1 MKTHKNT
8 YISKELLQQ
17 LKLVRVHLP
26 RKYVYITCSDLPPLL
41 SRVIIQQETIKAIIT
56 LTKNNLPAKIT
67 RTIMITAVTT
77 LVIIVATPTPIT
89 ITITITITIAIGTT
103 AQVLQ
108 TVILKTDL
116 SSIELTSN

>member
-1 MKTHKNT
+1 M
-8 YISKELLQQ
+8 QQ

-41 SRVIIQQETIKAIIT
+41 SRVIIQQETIQAIIT

-77 LVIIVATPTPIT
+77 LVIIVVTP
-89 ITITITITIAIGTT
+89 ITITITIAIGTT

-108 TVILKTDL
+108 TVVLKMDV